1 MGTDLD
7 TLRRWEDAGGTW
19 EVLHRSSGALELS
32 LRRCDGGEE
41 AARLVSGE
49 ADLLAYVGARAAY
62 DD

>member
-19 EVLHRSSGALELS
+19 AVLHRSPVAIELS

-41 AARLVSGE
+41 AQRLASDEG
-49 ADLLAYVGARAAY
+49 ALLAYVGDRDAH
-62 DD
+62 DG